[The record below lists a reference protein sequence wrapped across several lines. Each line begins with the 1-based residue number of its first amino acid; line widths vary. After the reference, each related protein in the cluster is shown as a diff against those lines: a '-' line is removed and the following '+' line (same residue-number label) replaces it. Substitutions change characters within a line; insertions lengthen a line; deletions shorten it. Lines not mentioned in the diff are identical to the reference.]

1 MQESLPLSLY
11 VHFPWCVAKC
21 PYCDFN
27 SHSIKGELPAREYVD
42 ALVAELEVA
51 AAALEDR
58 RVSSVFLGGGTPS
71 LFPPEEIARLMATA
85 GRYLQLAPDTEVTM
99 EANPGAVEHGAFS
112 GYRQAGVNRL
122 SLGVQSFN
130 DAKLRALGRIH
141 DSEAAAHAFREARA
155 AGFTNINLDLMYAL
169 PDQTPAEAL
178 ADVSAALAL
187 APEHISYYHLTLEP
201 NTIFY
206 SRPPRLPDQDA
217 AWEIQA
223 RAAELLS
230 SAGYAN
236 YEVSAW
242 ARQEQMCRHNLNYW
256 QFGDY
261 LGIGAGAHGKLTRRT
276 GRVTREK
283 RSAHPREYL
292 RRLQSSTFPGDRHE
306 VQAEDLLFEF
316 MLNALRLRAGFTLG
330 LFEQRTGLPADT
342 LRPWLKKASAKQLLV
357 EGPAGHWQ
365 ASDHGWRFLDDLQ
378 SLFLPDDQDS
388 TGAERGVI

>member
-27 SHSIKGELPAREYVD
+27 SHSVKGELPAREYVD
-42 ALVAELEVA
+42 ALIAELEVA
-51 AAALEDR
+51 AAVLEDR
-58 RVSSVFLGGGTPS
+58 CVSSVFLGGGTPS

-130 DAKLRALGRIH
+130 DAKLRSLGRIH
-141 DSEAAAHAFREARA
+141 DSEAAAHAFREART

-223 RAAELLS
+223 RAAEMLS

-261 LGIGAGAHGKLTRRT
+261 LGIGAGAHGKLTSRT
-276 GRVTREK
+276 GRVAREK
-283 RSAHPREYL
+283 RAAHPRVYAQ
-292 RRLQSSTFPGDRHE
+292 RAASQGRLY
-306 VQAEDLLFEF
+306 AEPV
-316 MLNALRLRAGFTLG
+316 
-330 LFEQRTGLPADT
+330 RTT
-342 LRPWLKKASAKQLLV
+342 
-357 EGPAGHWQ
+357 
-365 ASDHGWRFLDDLQ
+365 HG
-378 SLFLPDDQDS
+378 
-388 TGAERGVI
+388 AAC

>member
-1 MQESLPLSLY
+1 MQESLPLSLC

-27 SHSIKGELPAREYVD
+27 SHSVKGELPAREYVD
-42 ALVAELEVA
+42 ALIAELEVA
-51 AAALEDR
+51 AAVLEDR
-58 RVSSVFLGGGTPS
+58 CVSSVFLGGGTPS

-130 DAKLRALGRIH
+130 DAKLRSLGRIH
-141 DSEAAAHAFREARA
+141 DSEAAAHAFREART

-223 RAAELLS
+223 RAAEMLS

-261 LGIGAGAHGKLTRRT
+261 LGIGAGAHGKLTSRT
-276 GRVTREK
+276 GRVAREK
-283 RSAHPREYL
+283 RAAHPREYL
-292 RRLQSSTFPGDRHE
+292 RRLQSSAFPGDRHE
-306 VQAEDLLFEF
+306 VQAKDLLFEF
-316 MLNALRLRAGFTLG
+316 MLNALRLRAGFTLS

-342 LRPWLKKASAKQLLV
+342 LRPWLQKAAAKQLLV

-365 ASDHGWRFLDDLQ
+365 ASDRGWRFLDDLQ
-378 SLFLPDDQDS
+378 GMFLPEDQDS